1 MSNESN
7 SESEE
12 PSGQQ
17 QPDIELDDPPG
28 RWDNRLAYLIAASPV
43 IIILIAIAS
52 VALSVLLGVVRVDFT
67 ISGTLPVTEVWN
79 GVIEPLALVLII
91 GFAAIWL
98 LSVMS
103 WFGANAVIRIGRV
116 IEKMI
121 RDYGGN
127 E

>member
-1 MSNESN
+1 MSNEPD
-7 SESEE
+7 SESEASASE
-12 PSGQQ
+12 

-28 RWDNRLAYLIAASPV
+28 RWDNRIAYFIAASPV
-43 IIILIAIAS
+43 ILVLLAIGTLAAS
-52 VALSVLLGVVRVDFT
+52 VLVGIVRVDFT

-79 GVIEPLALVLII
+79 GVVEPFLLVIII

-116 IEKMI
+116 IEQMI
-121 RDYGGN
+121 RDYGGGD

>member
-1 MSNESN
+1 MSNEPN

-12 PSGQQ
+12 SNGQ

-28 RWDNRLAYLIAASPV
+28 RWDNRIAYFIAASPV
-43 IIILIAIAS
+43 ILVLLALATLAAS
-52 VALSVLLGVVRVDFT
+52 VLVGIVRVDFT

-79 GVIEPLALVLII
+79 GVVEPFLLVVIL

-103 WFGANAVIRIGRV
+103 WFGANAVIRIGGV
-116 IEKMI
+116 IEQMI
-121 RDYGGN
+121 RDYGG
-127 E
+127 ER

>member
-1 MSNESN
+1 MSNEPN
-7 SESEE
+7 SESEASASE
-12 PSGQQ
+12 

-28 RWDNRLAYLIAASPV
+28 RWDNRLAYFIAASPV
-43 IIILIAIAS
+43 IIILLAIGS
-52 VALSVLLGVVRVDFT
+52 VALSVLLGVVRLDFT

-79 GVIEPLALVLII
+79 GVVEPLALVLIL

-116 IEKMI
+116 IERMI
-121 RDYGGN
+121 RDYGGGD